1 MALAGL
7 TVDLLP
13 SFVIIVTVFFF
24 FLLLLLW
31 LLLVLFWL
39 PLGVF
44 ISVRV
49 FYVAFCTV
57 I

>member
-13 SFVIIVTVFFF
+13 SFVIIVTVF
-24 FLLLLLW
+24 LLLLP
-31 LLLVLFWL
+31 F
-39 PLGVF
+39 GVF
-44 ISVRV
+44 ISARV
-49 FYVAFCTV
+49 FYIAFCTV